1 MHILHSTDVVYTQHS
16 STKLLDHTNPHI
28 RAITGLQISAMDET
42 TRGWFRYKGMFGQ
55 ANFKLDIITKIVL
68 ISYDMH

>member
-1 MHILHSTDVVYTQHS
+1 MWFTHNTVPQSYWITQIHIL
-16 STKLLDHTNPHI
+16 
-28 RAITGLQISAMDET
+28 RAITGLQISAMDEN
-42 TRGWFRYKGMFGQ
+42 TRGWFRYEGMFGQ